1 MDLVTMLGLHRTQV
15 QSSCLS
21 GGLDLAAQLGR
32 WLPPGRGDCANGP
45 EAGLTPIFPL
55 LPTHAHTAR
64 DRDKTP
70 GPFCKGRHSPWPWWY
85 PSFHPEAQG
94 LSTGFRGPLVQPAYW
109 TEEDE
114 KPGKAVGIQNHSIH

>member
-55 LPTHAHTAR
+55 LPMV
-64 DRDKTP
+64 KTGHNP
-70 GPFCKGRHSPWPWWY
+70 CLDNRN
-85 PSFHPEAQG
+85 
-94 LSTGFRGPLVQPAYW
+94 V
-109 TEEDE
+109 
-114 KPGKAVGIQNHSIH
+114 HSICLESSRSDIGLLVEVAV